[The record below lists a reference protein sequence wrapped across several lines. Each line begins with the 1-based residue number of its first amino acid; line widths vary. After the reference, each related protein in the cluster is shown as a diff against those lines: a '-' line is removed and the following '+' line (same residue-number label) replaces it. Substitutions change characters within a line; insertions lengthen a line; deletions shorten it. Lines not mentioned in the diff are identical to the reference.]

1 VRSLPGVAQGAK
13 PGQLPRATP
22 GKPAFAAVRKF
33 QIPATTRI
41 DLSREGR
48 RYMFGPV
55 IVSVLYVFNTLIDLY
70 ELVIIVAV
78 VASWLIVFGVL
89 STRNQFAR
97 SLINALDALTEPVF
111 RQVRRV
117 IPSFGGIDFS
127 PIIVFI
133 VLEVV
138 RRLVNGYAVMS
149 YG

>member
-1 VRSLPGVAQGAK
+1 
-13 PGQLPRATP
+13 
-22 GKPAFAAVRKF
+22 
-33 QIPATTRI
+33 
-41 DLSREGR
+41 
-48 RYMFGPV
+48 V
-55 IVSVLYVFNTLIDLY
+55 ISSVLYVFNTLIDLY
-70 ELVIIVAV
+70 EFVIIVAV

-97 SLINALDALTEPVF
+97 SLISALDALTEPVF

-117 IPSFGGIDFS
+117 IPSIGGIDFS

-149 YG
+149 YGG

>member
-1 VRSLPGVAQGAK
+1 
-13 PGQLPRATP
+13 
-22 GKPAFAAVRKF
+22 
-33 QIPATTRI
+33 
-41 DLSREGR
+41 
-48 RYMFGPV
+48 MFGPV

-70 ELVIIVAV
+70 EFVIIIAV

-97 SLINALDALTEPVF
+97 SLVRALDALTEPVF

-117 IPSFGGIDFS
+117 IPSIGGIDLS

-133 VLEVV
+133 VLEVL
-138 RRLVNGYAVMS
+138 RRLVNGYAVMA